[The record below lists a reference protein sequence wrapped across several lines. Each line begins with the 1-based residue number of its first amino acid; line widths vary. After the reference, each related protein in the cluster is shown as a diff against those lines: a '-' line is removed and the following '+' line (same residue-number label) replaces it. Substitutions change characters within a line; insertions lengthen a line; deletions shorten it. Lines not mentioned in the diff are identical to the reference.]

1 MACSV
6 AEILSK
12 MSNEMNIFPQPQT
25 LVVHPLEYAGKT
37 WQDKVADLRSYL
49 ADQGLKGMVVSEGDE
64 VAWLFNMRGEL
75 QREEK
80 EASSYASLYQFYPYF
95 DSVALV
101 TSDETRLWLR
111 QDAPGLSGNHVSH
124 QPTSTHLYSRY
135 CFADI
140 EAEMGGEVML
150 LPFNDSLQDIA
161 DWSSGLAES
170 DQVLISSPS
179 LYLGGASYAIYE
191 VILEQSF

>member
-12 MSNEMNIFPQPQT
+12 MSNKMNIFPQPQT

-75 QREEK
+75 QREEDG
-80 EASSYASLYQFYPYF
+80 ANSYASLYQFYPYF

-101 TSDETRLWLR
+101 TSDEIRLWLR

-191 VILEQSF
+191 VISEQSF

>member
-12 MSNEMNIFPQPQT
+12 MSNKMNIFPQPQT

-37 WQDKVADLRSYL
+37 WQDKVADLRSFL

-75 QREEK
+75 QREEE

-101 TSDETRLWLR
+101 TSDEIRLWLR

-124 QPTSTHLYSRY
+124 HPTSTPLYSRY
-135 CFADI
+135 CLTDI

>member
-12 MSNEMNIFPQPQT
+12 MSNKMNIFPQPQT

-75 QREEK
+75 QREE
-80 EASSYASLYQFYPYF
+80 EENANSYASLYQFYPYF

-101 TSDETRLWLR
+101 TSDDIRLWLR
-111 QDAPGLSGNHVSH
+111 QDAPGLSGNRVSH
-124 QPTSTHLYSRY
+124 HPTSIALYSRY
-135 CFADI
+135 C
-140 EAEMGGEVML
+140 
-150 LPFNDSLQDIA
+150 
-161 DWSSGLAES
+161 
-170 DQVLISSPS
+170 
-179 LYLGGASYAIYE
+179 LYRH
-191 VILEQSF
+191 